1 MSETQITDMNASDK
15 PNLQD
20 LRVSYEL
27 AELDEQSA
35 PSDPFILFHDWLHDA
50 LLHQL
55 PEPNAMTLATIG
67 HGGIPSARIVLLKG
81 LDDRGFHFYTNYQ
94 SRKGHEL
101 SENNR
106 AAICF
111 LWTARQRQVTARGL
125 VWKLPHDEA
134 KSYFASRPRS
144 HQIGAWASAQSH
156 IITDRS
162 HLEARA
168 AELEA
173 QYAGKAIPCPDHWGG
188 YSLVPDEIEFWQGRT
203 SRLHDRLRYVRDG
216 NHWTRLRVSP

>member
-1 MSETQITDMNASDK
+1 MIENQITDMNAPDK

-27 AELDEQSA
+27 DALDESSA

-50 LLHQL
+50 LQHQL

-67 HGGIPSARIVLLKG
+67 QGGIPTARIVLLKG

-94 SRKGHEL
+94 SRKGQEL
-101 SENNR
+101 AENNR

-134 KSYFASRPRS
+134 ASYFAARPRS
-144 HQIGAWASAQSH
+144 HQIGAWASAQSQ
-156 IITDRS
+156 IIPDRFTYRQGATYVGS
-162 HLEARA
+162 TTQDLVDAGAGVCQDFVHLALILLRRQGIA
-168 AELEA
+168 A
-173 QYAGKAIPCPDHWGG
+173 
-188 YSLVPDEIEFWQGRT
+188 
-203 SRLHDRLRYVRDG
+203 RYVSGYHTAAPQDG
-216 NHWTRLRVSP
+216 GSDSVGT